1 MLYDLEPGQALPE
14 DMAEQAASGCGWQG
28 EEITDAEW
36 EAMQQAKLYDYQRS
50 LFMAK
55 QVWTVPKQCWS
66 NAVRA
71 LRTRRKLVRDA
82 KYVEGF
88 VELFEGFY
96 IEHGWLE
103 LPDGT
108 ILDTTRAYL
117 EYYHNHA
124 PDERTY
130 YPVLKYT
137 LADLKGVRGSHLP
150 LSMVE
155 LNCWQFEHLPAEIQG
170 SFLLGKSL
178 EEYLTSMRER
188 QVAR

>member
-1 MLYDLEPGQALPE
+1 MSYNYSL
-14 DMAEQAASGCGWQG
+14 
-28 EEITDAEW
+28 
-36 EAMQQAKLYDYQRS
+36 S

-55 QVWTVPKQCWS
+55 EVWTVPKQCWS

-71 LRTRRKLVRDA
+71 LRTRRKMVREA

-88 VELFEGFY
+88 IEIVPGLN

-117 EYYHNHA
+117 EHYHGHES
-124 PDERTY
+124 DDRVY
-130 YPVLKYT
+130 HPVLSYS
-137 LADLKGVRGSHLP
+137 LDDLKNVRGNQLP
-150 LSMVE
+150 LGMVE
-155 LNCWQFEHLPAEIQG
+155 LNCWQFEHLPPEIQEP
-170 SFLLGKSL
+170 FLKGQSL
-178 EEYLTSMRER
+178 EAYLTRIRES